1 MADPNLQLTMI
12 LTPLIQ
18 AAPKTFI
25 KRLNESNIWPSVP
38 IDVIQFGW

>member
-1 MADPNLQLTMI
+1 MADPKFT
-12 LTPLIQ
+12 TDYDSDTLIQ